1 MESKN
6 GLKNFG
12 YLIVVSLYAVLYLFF
27 LAPKIPNYCSLINM
41 IFILLMVISG
51 FFLYKFEKND
61 MTKVKK
67 RIIVEVFVGMIVYFG
82 MIYSLGIFTGYVRNI
97 YTQRIFGILLNI
109 IIPLVCAVGIELF
122 RYMYMRSNKMS
133 KFSIF
138 LGTFFLSIIE
148 CILLYYIIDN
158 TKYGYFIFGT
168 TIILPAIFKNILLSY
183 LTIKEGWESCLIFA
197 VPMAIYGFIVPVIPN
212 LGDYLISIIN
222 VTFPSMLIIYASRLI
237 TDDLIDQEIKRLS
250 SSVEMADKEEV
261 EYRKRSKKFNIFK
274 IFLID
279 LPLIELIAIVVIL
292 VSGLF
297 VYHIIGVDTSAVSDV
312 AQRGDAVVIYK
323 GFKQS
328 EYNVNDIVVYKSNNK
343 YIIDRISRKQD
354 EGNNKASLYVKK
366 EIDQDRNIEYKNISG
381 EIVGIYNG
389 FKIPKIAYP
398 TIWIKEYLTGG
409 NNNEQQ

>member
-12 YLIVVSLYAVLYLFF
+12 YLIIICLYAVLYLFY

-41 IFILLMVISG
+41 GFIILLTITG

-61 MTKVKK
+61 MTKVKRK
-67 RIIVEVFVGMIVYFG
+67 IIIEVFVGMIVYFA
-82 MIYSLGIFTGYVRNI
+82 MIYSLGLVTGYVKNI
-97 YTQRIFGILLNI
+97 YTTRFLGIISNI
-109 IIPLVCAVGIELF
+109 LIPLVSAVGIELF

-138 LGTFFLSIIE
+138 LGTLFLSIID
-148 CILLYYIIDN
+148 CLLLYYIVDA

-168 TIILPAIFKNILLSY
+168 TVILPVIFKNILLSY
-183 LTIKEGWESCLIFA
+183 LTIKEGWEACLIYS
-197 VPMAIYGFIVPVIPN
+197 VPMTIYGFIVPVIPN

-250 SSVEMADKEEV
+250 SSVELSDKEEV

-279 LPLIELIAIVVIL
+279 IPLIELIAVVVIL

-297 VYHIIGVDTSAVSDV
+297 VYHAIGVDTSAVAEV
-312 AQRGDAVVIYK
+312 AQRGDAVIIFK
-323 GFKQS
+323 GYKQS
-328 EYNVNDIVVYKSNNK
+328 DYNVNDIVIYKANNK

-354 EGNNKASLYVKK
+354 EGNDKASLYVKK
-366 EIDQDRNIEYKNISG
+366 EIDQDRNIEYRNISE
-381 EIVGIYNG
+381 EIVGVYTG
-389 FKIPKIAYP
+389 FKLPKIAYP
-398 TIWIKEYLTGG
+398 TIWIRDYLSGG
-409 NNNEQQ
+409 SNEQK

>member
-12 YLIVVSLYAVLYLFF
+12 YLIIICLYAVLYLLY

-41 IFILLMVISG
+41 GFIILLTITG

-61 MTKVKK
+61 MTKVKRK
-67 RIIVEVFVGMIVYFG
+67 IIIEVFVGMIVYFA
-82 MIYSLGIFTGYVRNI
+82 MIYSLGLVTGYVKNI
-97 YTQRIFGILLNI
+97 YTTRFLGILSNI
-109 IIPLVCAVGIELF
+109 LIPLVSAVGIELF

-138 LGTFFLSIIE
+138 LGTLFLSIID
-148 CILLYYIIDN
+148 CLLLYYIVDA

-168 TIILPAIFKNILLSY
+168 TVILPVIFKNILLSY
-183 LTIKEGWESCLIFA
+183 LTIKEGWEACLIYS
-197 VPMAIYGFIVPVIPN
+197 VPMTIYGFIVPVIPN

-250 SSVEMADKEEV
+250 SSVELSDKEEV

-279 LPLIELIAIVVIL
+279 IPLIELIAVVVIL

-297 VYHIIGVDTSAVSDV
+297 VYHAIGVDTSAVAEV
-312 AQRGDAVVIYK
+312 AQRGDAVIIFK
-323 GFKQS
+323 GYKQS
-328 EYNVNDIVVYKSNNK
+328 DYNVNDIVIYKANNK

-354 EGNNKASLYVKK
+354 EGNDKASLYVKK
-366 EIDQDRNIEYKNISG
+366 EIDQDRNIEYRNISE
-381 EIVGIYNG
+381 EIVGVYTG
-389 FKIPKIAYP
+389 FKLPKIAYP
-398 TIWIKEYLTGG
+398 TIWIRDYLSGG
-409 NNNEQQ
+409 SNEQK

>member
-12 YLIVVSLYAVLYLFF
+12 YLIIICLYAVLYLFY

-41 IFILLMVISG
+41 GFIILLTITG

-61 MTKVKK
+61 MTKVKRK
-67 RIIVEVFVGMIVYFG
+67 IIIEVFVGMIVYFA
-82 MIYSLGIFTGYVRNI
+82 MIYSLGLVTGYVKNI
-97 YTQRIFGILLNI
+97 YTTRFLGIISNI
-109 IIPLVCAVGIELF
+109 LIPLASAVGIELF

-138 LGTFFLSIIE
+138 LGTLFLSIID
-148 CILLYYIIDN
+148 CLLLYYIVDA

-168 TIILPAIFKNILLSY
+168 TVILPVIFKNILLSY
-183 LTIKEGWESCLIFA
+183 LTIKEGWEACLIYS
-197 VPMAIYGFIVPVIPN
+197 VPMTIYGFIVPVIPN

-250 SSVEMADKEEV
+250 SSVELSDKEEV

-279 LPLIELIAIVVIL
+279 IPLIELIAVVVIL

-297 VYHIIGVDTSAVSDV
+297 VYHAIGVDTSAVAEV
-312 AQRGDAVVIYK
+312 AQRGDAVIIFK
-323 GFKQS
+323 GYKQS
-328 EYNVNDIVVYKSNNK
+328 DYNVNDIVIYKANNK

-354 EGNNKASLYVKK
+354 EGNDKASLYVKK
-366 EIDQDRNIEYKNISG
+366 EIDQDRNIEYRNISE
-381 EIVGIYNG
+381 EIVGVYTG
-389 FKIPKIAYP
+389 FKLPKIAYP
-398 TIWIKEYLTGG
+398 TIWIRDYLSGG
-409 NNNEQQ
+409 SNEQK

>member
-12 YLIVVSLYAVLYLFF
+12 YLIIICLYAVLYLFY

-41 IFILLMVISG
+41 GFIILLTITG

-61 MTKVKK
+61 MTKVKRK
-67 RIIVEVFVGMIVYFG
+67 IIIEVFVGMIVYFA
-82 MIYSLGIFTGYVRNI
+82 MIYSLGLVTGYVKNI
-97 YTQRIFGILLNI
+97 YTTRFLGILSNI
-109 IIPLVCAVGIELF
+109 LIPLVSAIGIELF

-138 LGTFFLSIIE
+138 LGTLFLSIID
-148 CILLYYIIDN
+148 CLLLYYIVDA

-168 TIILPAIFKNILLSY
+168 TVILPVIFKNILLSY
-183 LTIKEGWESCLIFA
+183 LTIKEGWEACLIYS
-197 VPMAIYGFIVPVIPN
+197 VPMTIYGFIVPVIPN

-250 SSVEMADKEEV
+250 SSVELSDKEEV

-279 LPLIELIAIVVIL
+279 IPLIELIAVVVIL

-297 VYHIIGVDTSAVSDV
+297 VYHAIGVDTSAVAEV
-312 AQRGDAVVIYK
+312 AQRGDAVIIFK
-323 GFKQS
+323 GYKQS
-328 EYNVNDIVVYKSNNK
+328 DYNVNDIVIYKANNK

-354 EGNNKASLYVKK
+354 EGNDKASLYVKK
-366 EIDQDRNIEYKNISG
+366 EIDQDRNIEYRNISE
-381 EIVGIYNG
+381 EIVGVYTG
-389 FKIPKIAYP
+389 FKLPKIAYP
-398 TIWIKEYLTGG
+398 TIWIRDYLSGG
-409 NNNEQQ
+409 SNEQK